1 MEDKSQFKMEIDTP
15 FPIPRTVT
23 RNFTSLKH
31 LRQWQKRND
40 LDNVLWC
47 FAHRE
52 YILNDTGDY
61 ERFTVISNQIVRL
74 SELEKL
80 LKKLK
85 NEGFK
90 SSLYKQ

>member
-1 MEDKSQFKMEIDTP
+1 MEIDTTI
-15 FPIPRTVT
+15 PIPRTLT
-23 RNFTSLKH
+23 RGFTSLKH

-40 LDNVLWC
+40 LDNSLWC

-52 YILNDTGDY
+52 YMLNDNGEW

-80 LKKLK
+80 LKELK
-85 NEGFK
+85 DVGFK
-90 SSLYKQ
+90 SSL